1 MNLDLPTY
9 PSEEIRKSYDKIS
22 SLAKESPVVITLDG
36 KEDAVLISYEYFT
49 KQSQRISDL
58 EAKLGI
64 YAYLAQGMKDA
75 KLGRASDLEE
85 AFDDVL
91 KSPES
96 LDS

>member
-9 PSEEIRKSYDKIS
+9 PSEEIRANYGKIS
-22 SLAKESPVVITLDG
+22 ALAKESPVVITLDG
-36 KEDAVLISYEYFT
+36 KEDAILLSYEYFT

-64 YAYLAQGMKDA
+64 YAQLAQRMEDA

-91 KSPES
+91 KSLES

>member
-1 MNLDLPTY
+1 MNLGLPTY
-9 PSEEIRKSYDKIS
+9 PSEEIRANYVKIS
-22 SLAKESPVVITLDG
+22 ALAKESPVVITLDG

-49 KQSQRISDL
+49 KQSNHISDL